1 MEMMVSFNNLKH
13 YMNYLSCLTSA
24 SFKQSAKRSTIH
36 NTLHFIC
43 IKYMIL
49 DFNSLGS
56 KKIMVNKIKTCV
68 CVDVWYQVSSLSC
81 QNWNSDIMISWFEPD
96 LMVSGSHGR
105 RPVFREGNILLSGFF
120 ISKLAGGWPVSRE
133 LEECSNLLGSRLY
146 FLYQKLVIFLKG
158 NFCVFHFIFTVY
170 MATDIIQWIVCNLIA
185 QLQN

>member
-56 KKIMVNKIKTCV
+56 KKIMVNKIRTCV
-68 CVDVWYQVSSLSC
+68 CGCLIPSVLI
-81 QNWNSDIMISWFEPD
+81 IMSKLKQWHHEFMIWVRFD
-96 LMVSGSHGR
+96 AMVSGSHGR

-133 LEECSNLLGSRLY
+133 LEECSNLLGS
-146 FLYQKLVIFLKG
+146 
-158 NFCVFHFIFTVY
+158 
-170 MATDIIQWIVCNLIA
+170 
-185 QLQN
+185 